1 MDYQQPFVAR
11 PNSHLVLAILTT
23 LCCCSPF
30 GLIAIYKASKV
41 HDYVVIKQ
49 YESAIMAANSA
60 KRWCIISF
68 CISFLINIIL
78 LITVTF
84 SIGTSVISIFPL
96 LKVFLEFIS
105 KLNDLIGSLDVFWGT
120 T

>member
-49 YESAIMAANSA
+49 YYRRQIADFNLSRN
-60 KRWCIISF
+60 K
-68 CISFLINIIL
+68 
-78 LITVTF
+78 
-84 SIGTSVISIFPL
+84 
-96 LKVFLEFIS
+96 
-105 KLNDLIGSLDVFWGT
+105 
-120 T
+120 